1 VERPLEVFELDFEEN
16 LRVVRHVVR
25 YGKRLIFP
33 STSEVYGMCADAEFD
48 EESSPLVLGPISK
61 ERWIYSCSKQLLDR
75 VIWAYGRH
83 GLRFTL
89 FRPFNWI
96 GPRLDSLETAKE
108 GSSRVVTQFIANLV
122 MGLPIQLVDG
132 GQQRRCFTY
141 VDDGID
147 GLVKILQNKDGA
159 ADGGIFNIGNPDNDC
174 SVRELATT
182 LRELFAD
189 HPRVRG
195 KRTVPPI
202 VDVTAREYYGAGYQD
217 IQTRKPAIVR
227 AKERLG
233 WSPRVGLRD
242 ALARTLDA
250 FIEENGLS

>member
-1 VERPLEVFELDFEEN
+1 
-16 LRVVRHVVR
+16 
-25 YGKRLIFP
+25 
-33 STSEVYGMCADAEFD
+33 MCADEEFD
-48 EESSPLVLGPISK
+48 EENSPLVLGPISK

-75 VIWAYGRH
+75 VIWAYGRQ

-147 GLVKILQNKDGA
+147 GLVRILANKDGA

-174 SVRELATT
+174 SVRELAEM
-182 LRELFAD
+182 LRELFAE

-202 VDVTAREYYGAGYQD
+202 VDVNAKEYYGEGYQD
-217 IQTRKPAIVR
+217 IQTRKPSIVR
-227 AKERLG
+227 AKELLG
-233 WSPRVGLRD
+233 WTPRVGLRD

-250 FIEENGLS
+250 FIEENGLP